1 MLQNK
6 ASLSWLANPE
16 VFAVGREPA
25 HSDHFYF
32 ASEKE
37 MEEWKDLGT
46 NCSTSFRQSLDGSWK
61 FFYAENPSMRIVDF
75 YREDYDCSE
84 FGSRT
89 YSTAGLRPLP
99 VHQYH
104 VPVGRTGVFASAGGQ

>member
-61 FFYAENPSMRIVDF
+61 FSYAENPSMRIVDF
-75 YREDYDCSE
+75 YR
-84 FGSRT
+84 
-89 YSTAGLRPLP
+89 
-99 VHQYH
+99 
-104 VPVGRTGVFASAGGQ
+104 